1 MLLSVLTTGLFSVS
15 NVSGCNTLHSS
26 GGKKVCSNITCV
38 DELKCFMYLK
48 VPIKVILIRFKT
60 AALKK
65 SGIKLT
71 TA

>member
-1 MLLSVLTTGLFSVS
+1 
-15 NVSGCNTLHSS
+15 
-26 GGKKVCSNITCV
+26 
-38 DELKCFMYLK
+38 MYLK

-71 TA
+71 TALTECFTDGSSSDV